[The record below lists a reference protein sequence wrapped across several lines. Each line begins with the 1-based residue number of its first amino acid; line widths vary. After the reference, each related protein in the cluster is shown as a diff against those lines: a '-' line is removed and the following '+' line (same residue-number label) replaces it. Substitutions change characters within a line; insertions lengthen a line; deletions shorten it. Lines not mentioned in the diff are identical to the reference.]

1 MVLVKE
7 QPRNF
12 LLEKWVRVNT
22 NIAKIF
28 IFDYWGKIGIYG
40 NALEFGKYCC

>member
-1 MVLVKE
+1 M
-7 QPRNF
+7 
-12 LLEKWVRVNT
+12 EKWVRVNT

-40 NALEFGKYCC
+40 NAL